1 MRLEVFL
8 PSIEKIF
15 FLTKA
20 LLSTRTQYVYFHQF
34 AVRRVSTVS
43 VFNRQ
48 KIMKK
53 CKKVHRLL
61 AKLLHSHHSK
71 CLVQGWFRCL
81 LSI

>member
-1 MRLEVFL
+1 MRLKVFF

-20 LLSTRTQYVYFHQF
+20 LLSTRAQYVYVHRF
-34 AVRRVSTVS
+34 AVRRVATVS

-48 KIMKK
+48 KIVKK

-61 AKLLHSHHSK
+61 ADLLHSHYDE
-71 CLVQGWFRCL
+71 
-81 LSI
+81 